1 MTNASIKIV
10 LDSKPMSTG
19 NHRVYLSIVKDRKRK
34 NISLGLKCLKEN
46 FYNELFTKKHNDY
59 KAENLLLSNYKSRA
73 NQIIR
78 DFQLDN
84 KNYTLENFEIKFRG
98 KDTIGKDAN
107 VIDFYNEIIDEM
119 IRTGNISNANAYKS
133 TRDSIVKF
141 KGKKIKFSDITTT
154 FLEKYE
160 VFLRENGNQNGGIS
174 FKMRGF
180 KAIFNKARNRQII
193 PKEPYPFEYYK
204 VSKLKGKATKR
215 ALTIDDVKKVLKINI
230 SEYPHLQN
238 SFNYFLFSYYCRG
251 INFADIIKLK
261 WSDIQGENIFYTRSK
276 TKKHFVIK
284 ILEPVSLLLK
294 HYRKLQINSE
304 YVFPIL
310 GNENLNPTQLVNR
323 RINTLKKFNKELK
336 ELAKI
341 AGVDSNV
348 TSYVIRHS
356 YATNMKFLG
365 VSSDIIS
372 QSMGHS
378 NAEITKA
385 YLKEFENVTLD
396 IENEKLLEL

>member
-10 LDSKPMSTG
+10 LGSKPMSNGYHT
-19 NHRVYLSIVKDRKRK
+19 VYLSVIKNRKRK

-46 FYNELFTKKHNDY
+46 FGNEQFTKKHNDY
-59 KAENLLLSNYKSRA
+59 KAENLLLNNYKSRA

-84 KNYTLENFEIKFRG
+84 LNYTLADFEVKFRG
-98 KDTIGKDAN
+98 TDAIEKDIN

-119 IRTGNISNANAYKS
+119 TRSGNISNARAYQS

-141 KGKKIKFSDITTT
+141 KGKKIKFKDINTT

-180 KAIFNKARNRQII
+180 KALFNKARNRQII
-193 PKEPYPFEYYK
+193 PKNPYPFENYK
-204 VSKLKGKATKR
+204 VSKLKGATTKR
-215 ALTIDDVKKVLKINI
+215 ALTIEDVKKVLKINI
-230 SEYPHLQN
+230 LEYPHLQN
-238 SFNYFLFSYYCRG
+238 TFNYFLFSYYCRG
-251 INFADIIKLK
+251 INFIDMMKLK
-261 WSDIQGENIFYTRSK
+261 WSNIQGENIYYTRSK
-276 TKKHFVIK
+276 TKRQFVIR
-284 ILEPVSLLLK
+284 ILEPVSLILNY
-294 HYRKLQINSE
+294 YRKSQINSQFI
-304 YVFPIL
+304 FPIL
-310 GNENLNPTQLVNR
+310 VDENMNPTQFANR
-323 RINTLKKFNKELK
+323 RINTLKKFNNDLK

-341 AGVDSNV
+341 AGVDSNIS
-348 TSYVIRHS
+348 SYVIRHS

-378 NAEITKA
+378 NVEITQS

-396 IENEKLLEL
+396 IENEKLLDL